1 MLQKPEE
8 PKLAPADATDND
20 LGIERFNFGRAYRE
34 LECKFDGLVAYVL
47 QKPAPACNTG
57 PKTEPPK

>member
-8 PKLAPADATDND
+8 PKLAPDKPTDNE
-20 LGIERFNFGRAYRE
+20 LAIERFNFGRAYRE

-47 QKPAPACNTG
+47 QKPAPDCQVG
-57 PKTEPPK
+57 PKEPPT